1 MQPQIVEVDAGQ
13 LPLTIHFKSA
23 SSNINVVQTHQPS
36 DAGEI
41 KQTSSEDEP
50 HRLVHEVTKPII
62 QEVREIITPFRRV
75 IQEIRPV
82 QEEIQTIVAR
92 GEPRSRGFANGGFS
106 GGAIGGGGGVSH
118 VSVSGGV
125 VGYSGSG
132 LSGGGYSGSGLS
144 GGGYSGSGLSGG
156 GYSGSGLS
164 GGGHSSGG
172 YSGVSSGVANAIKIL
187 EGGGGSSSYG
197 AGGAVY
203 RSKAARA

>member
-92 GEPRSRGFANGGFS
+92 GEPRSRGFADGGFG
-106 GGAIGGGGGVSH
+106 GGAIGGAAIGGGGAVSR
-118 VSVSGGV
+118 VSVSGGGA
-125 VGYSGSG
+125 GYSGGG
-132 LSGGGYSGSGLS
+132 LSSGGYSS
-144 GGGYSGSGLSGG
+144 GGYSS
-156 GYSGSGLS
+156 
-164 GGGHSSGG
+164 GGHSSGG
-172 YSGVSSGVANAIKIL
+172 YSGASSGVANAIKIL
-187 EGGGGSSSYG
+187 EGGSGSASYG